1 MADVIHCEE
10 SSSEFEQPAARARG
24 GRQQRKRRRTEA
36 AADARASLPTESKTA
51 SYLQSKF
58 AWGEYSPQEV
68 QRLAA
73 LIKADIEVALASGS
87 QFPDLV
93 SLASMGSCGRFTN
106 KCHSEI
112 VNLLQSD
119 DALKPGIVAAPI
131 ANLTGDPIVEA
142 EVPIFEPH
150 RTMSVIYKHHPHV
163 WKERVLPDED
173 CLLYTSPSPRDLS
186 TSRMPSSA

>member
-1 MADVIHCEE
+1 MFSKQVRVLHMFGCRYGCYSLRWII
-10 SSSEFEQPAARARG
+10 SSEFEEPAA
-24 GRQQRKRRRTEA
+24 KRRSIQA
-36 AADARASLPTESKTA
+36 ASSARASESSLPTASKTA

-73 LIKADIEVALASGS
+73 LIKADIEVALASRS

-93 SLASMGSCGRFTN
+93 SLARLGTDGRFPN

-119 DALKPGIVAAPI
+119 DALKHGIVTAPI
-131 ANLTGDPIVEA
+131 ANLTGDPIV
-142 EVPIFEPH
+142 
-150 RTMSVIYKHHPHV
+150 
-163 WKERVLPDED
+163 
-173 CLLYTSPSPRDLS
+173 
-186 TSRMPSSA
+186 SA